1 MDGDRE
7 GVGEGEAE
15 GHFDEE
21 CVPDSVEEVVWH
33 AEVVRVG
40 VEQAEWEGVREGVG
54 EGVPLNV
61 LLPHWDVV
69 TVVVGLGETLGVP
82 EAHTERV
89 PVGDRVG
96 EREEEREAEEQMVEE
111 GEVLGVGVWVPCE
124 TPPPLALPV
133 RDPLTLTL
141 RVPLLHTDTLGLV
154 EALVVAVRERVAVVE
169 RLALGV
175 PDPPL
180 GEAVPPPKLLLLPA
194 LVAVP
199 PPPPTPL
206 PLEADGEEHGEGV
219 VEDESVVD
227 AHKVGVRVEDK
238 DAVRVAEVES
248 VGWEGVGERVLPPP
262 LPPTPPP
269 EVKLSESVGE
279 VVGVKLWVEVPQEVA
294 PLVEEGEGV
303 DEPIPRAGEPV
314 AAAGGGEGDTLV
326 VVEGEGLREAVNEVL
341 PVMPLVVE
349 PERDP
354 AAAVAE
360 VDNDPAP
367 PLGPLLGDT
376 ERERVGELVG
386 EFVREGEGVG
396 VEEGHRLPLSV
407 ALPLEDTLGLPVE
420 DAVLHPVLEGEAEG
434 VVEMEGEPVGGTRL
448 ALPPP
453 RDPDKVLVTDLVRV
467 TEGVRLP
474 LMQVLPLRLRVGL
487 RLRVAQVVGVTEPLR
502 EGEALGLPLPL
513 LDPRGEEERLMEGL
527 WVRLK
532 EGV

>member
-1 MDGDRE
+1 M
-7 GVGEGEAE
+7 
-15 GHFDEE
+15 
-21 CVPDSVEEVVWH
+21 
-33 AEVVRVG
+33 
-40 VEQAEWEGVREGVG
+40 
-54 EGVPLNV
+54 
-61 LLPHWDVV
+61 
-69 TVVVGLGETLGVP
+69 
-82 EAHTERV
+82 
-89 PVGDRVG
+89 G
-96 EREEEREAEEQMVEE
+96 EREGEREAEEQMVEE
-111 GEVLGVGVWVPCE
+111 GEVLGVGVAVPNK

-141 RVPLLHTDTLGLV
+141 CVPLLHADTLALV
-154 EALVVAVRERVAVVE
+154 EALVVAVTVWVTVVE
-169 RLALGV
+169 RVALGV

-180 GEAVPPPKLLLLPA
+180 GEALPPPKWLLLPA

-219 VEDESVVD
+219 VEEETVVD
-227 AHKVGVRVEDK
+227 VHKVGVRVDDRDEVK
-238 DAVRVAEVES
+238 VAEVER
-248 VGWEGVGERVLPPP
+248 VGWEGVGESVLPPP
-262 LPPTPPP
+262 FTPTPPP
-269 EVKLSESVGE
+269 EVKLSVSVGE

-294 PLVEEGEGV
+294 PLVEKGEGV

-314 AAAGGGEGDTLV
+314 AAAGGGEEDTLV
-326 VVEGEGLREAVNEVL
+326 VVESEGLREAVKEEV
-341 PVMPLVVE
+341 PVMSLVVDA
-349 PERDP
+349 ERDP

-360 VDNDPAP
+360 GDSEPPP
-367 PLGPLLGDT
+367 PLGPLLLGDT

-396 VEEGHRLPLSV
+396 VEEGHRLPLTV

-420 DAVLHPVLEGEAEG
+420 EAVLHPVLEGEAEG

-453 RDPDKVLVTDLVRV
+453 REPDAVLVTDLVRV

-474 LMQVLPLRLRVGL
+474 VVQQLPLRLSVGPRV
-487 RLRVAQVVGVTEPLR
+487 RVAQVVGVTEPLR

-513 LDPRGEEERLMEGL
+513 LDPLGEEERLTEGL